1 MIDSTAQKGDGTQ
14 QKAADIT
21 AAQRPFIPDQPSE
34 VFIKTAQEY
43 VRAELELSNHI
54 MLADSDLDLLKK
66 LPSGAGIIL
75 APNHADETDPR
86 LCLELSR
93 RTGKLFISMCNREA
107 FDELFGLAGFV
118 LQRLGHFS
126 VERGA
131 HDTRAKDHAVKVV
144 AEGDRVMVI
153 FPEGEI
159 FYLNERVQPFH
170 SGAVEIG
177 MQALLEK
184 HQQDTSFRA
193 FIVPMAIKYHYPQK
207 IDSLLDRRLTRMENR
222 LLLPHLNAP
231 MHERIHAIQKKLVE
245 HEVESRHLQGIEE
258 AAGDLQELIIATE
271 KAIISEIQKRHQDL
285 FTYQKRIID
294 ETWQLEA
301 ELRAKLETLQD
312 SKTHKEMQQD
322 LEALQEVAHLA
333 SWRPQYYTETSS
345 DDRLAE
351 AVLKLEREIF
361 RVRRPKQLATREV
374 YIKFAEPIELS
385 SFADQYQVDAAKVRH
400 SLTED
405 LHSRIQSL
413 IDEVVSALALER

>member
-1 MIDSTAQKGDGTQ
+1 
-14 QKAADIT
+14 
-21 AAQRPFIPDQPSE
+21 
-34 VFIKTAQEY
+34 
-43 VRAELELSNHI
+43 
-54 MLADSDLDLLKK
+54 
-66 LPSGAGIIL
+66 
-75 APNHADETDPR
+75 
-86 LCLELSR
+86 
-93 RTGKLFISMCNREA
+93 
-107 FDELFGLAGFV
+107 
-118 LQRLGHFS
+118 
-126 VERGA
+126 
-131 HDTRAKDHAVKVV
+131 
-144 AEGDRVMVI
+144 
-153 FPEGEI
+153 
-159 FYLNERVQPFH
+159 
-170 SGAVEIG
+170 

-184 HQQDTSFRA
+184 REQDASFRA

-207 IDSLLDRRLTRMENR
+207 IDSLLERRLTRMENR

-231 MHERIHAIQKKLVE
+231 MHARIHAIQKKLVE
-245 HEVESRHLQGIEE
+245 HEAESRHLQGIED
-258 AAGDLQELIIATE
+258 AGDLQELIIATE

-301 ELRAKLETLQD
+301 ELRSKLETMKD
-312 SKTHKEMQQD
+312 PTARKEMQQD

-333 SWRPQYYTETSS
+333 SWRPKYYTESSS

-374 YIKFAEPIELS
+374 YIKFAEPIELG

-413 IDEVVSALALER
+413 IDEVVSALGLER

>member
-1 MIDSTAQKGDGTQ
+1 MTDSTASKGDGKQ

-34 VFIKTAQEY
+34 LFIKTAQEY

-54 MLADSDLDLLKK
+54 VLADSDLDFLKK

-93 RTGKLFISMCNREA
+93 RSGKLFISMCNREA

-184 HQQDTSFRA
+184 RKQDPSFKA
-193 FIVPMAIKYHYPQK
+193 FIVPMAIKYHYPDK
-207 IDSLLDRRLTRMENR
+207 IDSLLERHLTRMENR

-245 HEVESRHLQGIEE
+245 HEAESRHLQGIED
-258 AAGDLQELIIATE
+258 AGNLQELIIATE

-301 ELRAKLETLQD
+301 ELRSKLETMQD
-312 SKTHKEMQQD
+312 PKARKEMQQD

-385 SFADQYQVDAAKVRH
+385 SFAEQYQEDAAKVRH

-405 LHSRIQSL
+405 LHSRIQLL
-413 IDEVVSALALER
+413 IDEVVMGLGQ